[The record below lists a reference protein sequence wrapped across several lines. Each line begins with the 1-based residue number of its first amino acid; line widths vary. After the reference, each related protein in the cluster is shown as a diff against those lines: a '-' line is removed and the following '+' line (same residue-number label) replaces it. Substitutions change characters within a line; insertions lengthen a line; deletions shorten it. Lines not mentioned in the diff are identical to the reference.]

1 MSEIILLAVPLTAQA
16 FAPFGDVIETEGRPS
31 RWINEGTSQ
40 RFDDLARV
48 DVLEGGGRPL
58 ISIFRASPRPL
69 PFEVRSLERHPLASQ
84 SFYPLDGRPFLV
96 IVADSGSAPISQRI
110 RAFMSSGRQGVNYRR
125 NTWHHSLIALEQT
138 SNFLVVD
145 RGGPEENCEEV
156 QLGTDRVRVATAP
169 ARS

>member
-1 MSEIILLAVPLTAQA
+1 MSEIVLQAMPLSAQA
-16 FAPFGDVIETEGRPS
+16 FAPFGDVIETEGHPW

-48 DVLEGGGRPL
+48 DVLEAQGRPL
-58 ISIFRASPRPL
+58 ISIFRASAQAL
-69 PFEVRSLERHPLASQ
+69 PFHVRSLERHPLSSQ

-96 IVADSGSAPISQRI
+96 IVAEAGSTPAAHRV
-110 RAFMSSGRQGVNYRR
+110 RAFLSSGHQGVNYHR

-145 RGGPEENCEEV
+145 RGGVEENCEEV
-156 QLGTDRVRVATAP
+156 ALGAHSVRVTTG
-169 ARS
+169 